1 MRYIRKNSLWVKKED
16 EIEIGKVDSLL
27 LDIDGVLIDVTESF
41 REAISLTTFEVLRR
55 NFGIKGEERPLL
67 PEDVKLFKQRRG
79 FNNDWELTQ
88 AAIIF
93 FLYYILKGD
102 ENFSELSRRKKHL
115 ARWLDEVEGNGGG
128 LKGTLKYFERIGG
141 KKGKSLLKKA
151 PFEVTKRI
159 FQEIYAGKENCKEL
173 YGFEPKFCV
182 GRGLIGKEKIII
194 PQDDLRF
201 FKGKIGLI
209 TGRTREEADYA
220 VKKCSLEDLLL
231 PRAVVVDDGTFPPKP
246 NPDALLFLTELLE
259 SKVGVYIGD
268 SFDDWLMVKEFA
280 KIAKKRKVLSA
291 MVVKEDEFE
300 KYIREG
306 VSILSQS
313 SREIVKFII
322 KEGKSEKSRDK
333 KENQR
338 NVG

>member
-1 MRYIRKNSLWVKKED
+1 MRYIKKNSLWVKKED
-16 EIEIGKVDSLL
+16 EIEIEKVDSLL
-27 LDIDGVLIDVTESF
+27 LDIDGVLIDVTKSF
-41 REAISLTTFEVLRR
+41 REAISLTTFEVLKR

-67 PEDVKLFKQRRG
+67 SEDVKLFKQRKG

-88 AAIIF
+88 AAVIF

-102 ENFSELSRRKKHL
+102 ESFSQLSRRKEYL
-115 ARWLDEVEGNGGG
+115 SRWLDEVERNGGG
-128 LKGTLKYFERIGG
+128 LKGALKYFEKAGG
-141 KKGKSLLKKA
+141 ERGKGLLKKA

-173 YGFEPKFCV
+173 YGFEPKFCM
-182 GRGLIGKEKIII
+182 RKGLIEKEKVIIS
-194 PQDDLRF
+194 QDDLKF

-220 VKKCSLEDLLL
+220 VKKCSLEGLLL
-231 PRAVVVDDGTFPPKP
+231 PKAVIVDDGTFPPKP
-246 NPDALLFLTELLE
+246 NPEALFFLTELLE
-259 SKVGVYIGD
+259 SKVAVYIGD

-291 MVVKEDEFE
+291 MVVKGDELE
-300 KYIREG
+300 KYMREG

-313 SREIVKFII
+313 SKEIVKFII
-322 KEGKSEKSRDK
+322 KEVESEKSRDK